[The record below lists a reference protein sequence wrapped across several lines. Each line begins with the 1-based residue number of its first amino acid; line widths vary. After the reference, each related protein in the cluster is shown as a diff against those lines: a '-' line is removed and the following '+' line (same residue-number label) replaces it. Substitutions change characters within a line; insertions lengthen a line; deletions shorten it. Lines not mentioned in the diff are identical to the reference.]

1 MAEKVKIGDTVL
13 WRGGWGSNAP
23 LEAVV
28 DGLDITDEPREKYGT
43 PVQEAYWSD
52 VQDNRVL
59 FFLGAMNNLV
69 GVMKLFIRFGK
80 SLKC

>member
-1 MAEKVKIGDTVL
+1 MAEKVKSGDTVL
-13 WRGGWGSNAP
+13 WRGGWGSDAP

-59 FFLGAMNNLV
+59 F
-69 GVMKLFIRFGK
+69 
-80 SLKC
+80 SLSNGHWAYGSQISEVAR

>member
-13 WRGGWGSNAP
+13 WRGGWGSDAP

-59 FFLGAMNNLV
+59 F
-69 GVMKLFIRFGK
+69 
-80 SLKC
+80 SLSNGHWAYGSQISEVAR

>member
-13 WRGGWGSNAP
+13 WRGGWGSDAP
-23 LEAVV
+23 LAAVV

-43 PVQEAYWSD
+43 PVQEAYWAD

-59 FFLGAMNNLV
+59 F
-69 GVMKLFIRFGK
+69 
-80 SLKC
+80 SLSNGHWAYGSQISEVAR